1 MSNHEGEIMNI
12 YQSEG
17 FATRK
22 QYLEHLAEDFGIS
35 KSDVFMIADLLGEN
49 EDFDGLVT
57 TLEDYSEW
65 NLFFMIMF

>member
-1 MSNHEGEIMNI
+1 MNI

-17 FATRK
+17 FTTRK

-49 EDFDGLVT
+49 EDFDGLIT
-57 TLEDYSEW
+57 TLEDYTE
-65 NLFFMIMF
+65 